1 MYQSTYH
8 WMMRESS
15 DEINEDLIKRYNLSD
30 INKTL
35 LENRGFTTEDD
46 LEKILNPSTHDFSLI
61 YNIDI
66 ATNLI
71 LKHLENN
78 SRILIYGDYDADG
91 ITSTTILYQA
101 LKKKSE
107 SIQFFIPNRIEQG
120 YGLDYNFLENEVVGN
135 FDLVI
140 TVDNGVSAIKEV
152 ELLKKND
159 IDVIIVDHHEFTE
172 ELPDAIIIHPN
183 HPEGDYPCKYLAGVG
198 ITYKLIEALEL
209 DEEEYMQLVMIGTVA
224 DMVPMFDENKYFTI
238 NGLKSMNNNM
248 NTGIKALLKEAG
260 RLQEVDEE
268 TVGFTIAPR
277 LNATGRID
285 EASLAVY
292 LLLNEISEEASELAA
307 DIEMLNDARKDM
319 VDETYIEAEQLV
331 NSDDKIQ
338 VLYSENWHPGI
349 LGIVASRIVENYGVP
364 AILLTK
370 DQDVYTGSAR
380 SINTIE
386 LLKIL
391 RELNTE
397 HNANGHNQAF
407 GIKVDE
413 SLVEDFKVEL
423 TTLMN
428 QSYSKLKPTKD
439 IDFKITNPNI
449 TIKDLE
455 ELNELRPFGHG
466 FLVPTVMVSN
476 STIETIRQI
485 GVDSKHLK
493 MTLKDYSFEVI
504 GFNFGYLF
512 NETSIGEKIYTIGR
526 LGINEFNG
534 IKKVQLVLED
544 AEIKDMQLFDMRS
557 KNNQNFSMINKDTD
571 TFFVAE
577 DKEKLGSNYYH
588 YGETIPYNVSQVV
601 LRDLPIS
608 MDHFETTLKEL
619 KPSKLIAIFD
629 DKDNLFFSGIPKVQT
644 IERVYN
650 TIIHAEN
657 GAIDLKKF
665 APQLAKKH
673 NITMQMLVKVTN
685 TLEDLNRISVQNG
698 VIFFDEENTEDL
710 VVIESEYFK
719 QLKEKLNS
727 ETQLKM
733 TSRPELKT
741 YIEKLI
747 NE

>member
-91 ITSTTILYQA
+91 ITSTTILYKA

-423 TTLMN
+423 TTRMN

-557 KNNQNFSMINKDTD
+557 KNNQNFSIINKDTD

-588 YGETIPYNVSQVV
+588 YGETIPYNVSQVI

-608 MDHFETTLKEL
+608 MNNFETTLKEL

>member
-1 MYQSTYH
+1 
-8 WMMRESS
+8 
-15 DEINEDLIKRYNLSD
+15 
-30 INKTL
+30 
-35 LENRGFTTEDD
+35 
-46 LEKILNPSTHDFSLI
+46 
-61 YNIDI
+61 
-66 ATNLI
+66 
-71 LKHLENN
+71 
-78 SRILIYGDYDADG
+78 
-91 ITSTTILYQA
+91 
-101 LKKKSE
+101 
-107 SIQFFIPNRIEQG
+107 
-120 YGLDYNFLENEVVGN
+120 
-135 FDLVI
+135 
-140 TVDNGVSAIKEV
+140 
-152 ELLKKND
+152 
-159 IDVIIVDHHEFTE
+159 
-172 ELPDAIIIHPN
+172 
-183 HPEGDYPCKYLAGVG
+183 
-198 ITYKLIEALEL
+198 
-209 DEEEYMQLVMIGTVA
+209 
-224 DMVPMFDENKYFTI
+224 
-238 NGLKSMNNNM
+238 
-248 NTGIKALLKEAG
+248 
-260 RLQEVDEE
+260 
-268 TVGFTIAPR
+268 
-277 LNATGRID
+277 
-285 EASLAVY
+285 
-292 LLLNEISEEASELAA
+292 
-307 DIEMLNDARKDM
+307 
-319 VDETYIEAEQLV
+319 
-331 NSDDKIQ
+331 
-338 VLYSENWHPGI
+338 
-349 LGIVASRIVENYGVP
+349 
-364 AILLTK
+364 
-370 DQDVYTGSAR
+370 
-380 SINTIE
+380 
-386 LLKIL
+386 
-391 RELNTE
+391 
-397 HNANGHNQAF
+397 
-407 GIKVDE
+407 
-413 SLVEDFKVEL
+413 VEL

-485 GVDSKHLK
+485 CVDSKHLK
-493 MTLKDYSFEVI
+493 MNLKAYSFEVI

-557 KNNQNFSMINKDTD
+557 KNNQNFSIINKDTD

-588 YGETIPYNVSQVV
+588 YGETIPYNVSQVI

-608 MDHFETTLKEL
+608 MNNFETTLKEL

-698 VIFFDEENTEDL
+698 VIFFDEENTENL

>member
-423 TTLMN
+423 TTRMN

-557 KNNQNFSMINKDTD
+557 KNNQNFSIINKDTD

-588 YGETIPYNVSQVV
+588 YGETIPYNVSQVI

-608 MDHFETTLKEL
+608 MNNFETTLKEL

-698 VIFFDEENTEDL
+698 VIFFDEENTENL

>member
-183 HPEGDYPCKYLAGVG
+183 HPKGDYPCKYLAGVG

-331 NSDDKIQ
+331 NSDNKIQ

-364 AILLTK
+364 AILLTR

-557 KNNQNFSMINKDTD
+557 KNNQNFSIINKDTD

-588 YGETIPYNVSQVV
+588 YGETIPYNVSQVI

-608 MDHFETTLKEL
+608 MNNFETTLKEL

>member
-557 KNNQNFSMINKDTD
+557 KNNQNFSIINKDTD
-571 TFFVAE
+571 IFFVAE

-588 YGETIPYNVSQVV
+588 YGETIPYNVSQVI

-608 MDHFETTLKEL
+608 IDNFETTLKEL
-619 KPSKLIAIFD
+619 KASKLIAIFD

-685 TLEDLNRISVQNG
+685 TLEDLNRISIQNG

-710 VVIESEYFK
+710 VVIESKYFK

>member
-423 TTLMN
+423 TTRMN

-557 KNNQNFSMINKDTD
+557 KNNQNFSIINKDTD
-571 TFFVAE
+571 IFFVAE

-608 MDHFETTLKEL
+608 MNNFETTLKEL

-698 VIFFDEENTEDL
+698 VIFFDEENTENL

>member
-423 TTLMN
+423 TTRMN

-557 KNNQNFSMINKDTD
+557 KNNQNFSIINKDTD
-571 TFFVAE
+571 IFFVAE

-588 YGETIPYNVSQVV
+588 YGETIPYNVSQVI

-608 MDHFETTLKEL
+608 MNNFETTLKEL

-698 VIFFDEENTEDL
+698 VIFFDEENTENL

>member
-423 TTLMN
+423 TTRMN

-449 TIKDLE
+449 SIKDLE

-557 KNNQNFSMINKDTD
+557 KNNQNFSIINKDTD

-588 YGETIPYNVSQVV
+588 YGETIPYNVSQVI

-608 MDHFETTLKEL
+608 MNNFETTLKEL

-698 VIFFDEENTEDL
+698 VIFFDEENTENL

>member
-183 HPEGDYPCKYLAGVG
+183 HPKGDYPCKYLAGVG

-364 AILLTK
+364 AILLTR

-557 KNNQNFSMINKDTD
+557 KNNQNFSIINKDTD

-588 YGETIPYNVSQVV
+588 YGETIPYNVSQVI

-608 MDHFETTLKEL
+608 MNNFETTLKEL

>member
-91 ITSTTILYQA
+91 ITSTTILYKS

-364 AILLTK
+364 TILLTK

-557 KNNQNFSMINKDTD
+557 KNNQNFSIINKDTD

-588 YGETIPYNVSQVV
+588 YGETIPYNVSQVI

-608 MDHFETTLKEL
+608 MNNFETTLKEL

-698 VIFFDEENTEDL
+698 VIFFDEENTKDL

>member
-386 LLKIL
+386 LLQIL

-397 HNANGHNQAF
+397 HTANGHNQAF

-423 TTLMN
+423 TTRMN

-577 DKEKLGSNYYH
+577 DKDKLGSNYYH
-588 YGETIPYNVSQVV
+588 YGETIPYNVSQVI

-608 MDHFETTLKEL
+608 MDNFETTLKEL

-698 VIFFDEENTEDL
+698 VIFFDEENTKDL

>member
-183 HPEGDYPCKYLAGVG
+183 HPKGDYPCKYLAGVG

-557 KNNQNFSMINKDTD
+557 KNNQNFSIINKDTD
-571 TFFVAE
+571 IFFVAE

-608 MDHFETTLKEL
+608 MNNFETTLKEL

-698 VIFFDEENTEDL
+698 VIFFDEENTENL

>member
-66 ATNLI
+66 ATDLI

-183 HPEGDYPCKYLAGVG
+183 HPKGDYPCKYLAGVG

-557 KNNQNFSMINKDTD
+557 KNNQNFSIINKDTD

-588 YGETIPYNVSQVV
+588 YGETIPYNVSQVI

-608 MDHFETTLKEL
+608 MNNFETTLKEL

-698 VIFFDEENTEDL
+698 VIFFDEENTENL

>member
-183 HPEGDYPCKYLAGVG
+183 HPKGDYPCKYLAGVG

-557 KNNQNFSMINKDTD
+557 KNNQNFSIINKDTD

-588 YGETIPYNVSQVV
+588 YGETIPYNVSQVI

-608 MDHFETTLKEL
+608 MNNFETTLKEL

-698 VIFFDEENTEDL
+698 VIFFDEENTKDL

>member
-8 WMMRESS
+8 WMMREYS

-292 LLLNEISEEASELAA
+292 LLLNENSEEASELAA

-331 NSDDKIQ
+331 NSDNKIQ

-364 AILLTK
+364 AILLTR

-397 HNANGHNQAF
+397 HTANGHNQAF

-423 TTLMN
+423 TTRMN

-557 KNNQNFSMINKDTD
+557 KNNQNFSIINKDTD

-588 YGETIPYNVSQVV
+588 YGETIPYNVSQVI

-608 MDHFETTLKEL
+608 MDNFETTLKEL

>member
-238 NGLKSMNNNM
+238 KGLKSMNNNM
-248 NTGIKALLKEAG
+248 NTGIKALLKEAE

-557 KNNQNFSMINKDTD
+557 KNNQNFSIINKDTD
-571 TFFVAE
+571 IFFVAE

-608 MDHFETTLKEL
+608 MNNFETTLKEL

-698 VIFFDEENTEDL
+698 VIFFDEENTENL

>member
-15 DEINEDLIKRYNLSD
+15 DEIKEDLIKRYNLSD
-30 INKTL
+30 LNKTL

-46 LEKILNPSTHDFSLI
+46 LEKILNPNTHDFSLI

-120 YGLDYNFLENEVVGN
+120 YGLDYNFLENEVIGN

-172 ELPDAIIIHPN
+172 ELPDAVIIHPN

-292 LLLNEISEEASELAA
+292 LLLNENSEEASELAA

-364 AILLTK
+364 AILLTR

-397 HNANGHNQAF
+397 HTANGHNQAF

-534 IKKVQLVLED
+534 VKKVQLVLED

-557 KNNQNFSMINKDTD
+557 KNNQNFSIINKDTD
-571 TFFVAE
+571 IFFVAE

-588 YGETIPYNVSQVV
+588 YGETIPYNVSQVI

-608 MDHFETTLKEL
+608 MNNFETTLKEL

>member
-183 HPEGDYPCKYLAGVG
+183 HPKGDYPCKYLAGVG

-364 AILLTK
+364 AILLTR

-557 KNNQNFSMINKDTD
+557 KNNQNFSIINKDTD

-588 YGETIPYNVSQVV
+588 YGETIPYNVSQVI

-608 MDHFETTLKEL
+608 MNNFETTLKEL

-698 VIFFDEENTEDL
+698 VIFFDEENTENL

>member
-91 ITSTTILYQA
+91 ITSTTILYKA

-423 TTLMN
+423 TTRMN

-557 KNNQNFSMINKDTD
+557 KNNQNFSIINKDTD

-588 YGETIPYNVSQVV
+588 YGETIPYNVSQVI

-608 MDHFETTLKEL
+608 MNNFETTLKEL

-698 VIFFDEENTEDL
+698 VIFFDEENTENL

>member
-557 KNNQNFSMINKDTD
+557 KNNQNFSIINKDTD

-588 YGETIPYNVSQVV
+588 YGETIPYNVSQVI

-608 MDHFETTLKEL
+608 MNNFETTLKEL

-698 VIFFDEENTEDL
+698 VIFFDEENTENL

>member
-183 HPEGDYPCKYLAGVG
+183 HPKGDYPCKYLAGVG

-292 LLLNEISEEASELAA
+292 LLLNENSEEASELAA
-307 DIEMLNDARKDM
+307 DIEMLNDARKDI

-557 KNNQNFSMINKDTD
+557 KNNQNFSIINKDTD

-588 YGETIPYNVSQVV
+588 YGETIPYNVSQVI

-608 MDHFETTLKEL
+608 MNNFETTLKEL

>member
-15 DEINEDLIKRYNLSD
+15 DEIKEDLIKRYNLSD

-46 LEKILNPSTHDFSLI
+46 LEKILNPDTHDFSLI

-66 ATNLI
+66 ATHLI

-91 ITSTTILYQA
+91 ITSTTILYKA

-172 ELPDAIIIHPN
+172 ELPDAVIIHPN

-557 KNNQNFSMINKDTD
+557 KNNQNFSIINKDTD
-571 TFFVAE
+571 IFFVAE

-698 VIFFDEENTEDL
+698 VIFFDEENTKDL

>member
-557 KNNQNFSMINKDTD
+557 KNNQNFSIINKDTD

-588 YGETIPYNVSQVV
+588 YGETIPYNVSQVI

-608 MDHFETTLKEL
+608 MNNFETTLKEL

>member
-364 AILLTK
+364 AILLTR

-557 KNNQNFSMINKDTD
+557 KNNQNFSIINKDTD

-588 YGETIPYNVSQVV
+588 YGETIPYNVSQVI

-608 MDHFETTLKEL
+608 MNNFETTLKEL

>member
-557 KNNQNFSMINKDTD
+557 KNNQNFSIINKDTD

-588 YGETIPYNVSQVV
+588 YGETIPYNVSQVI

-608 MDHFETTLKEL
+608 MNNFETTLKEL

-665 APQLAKKH
+665 APQLAKKN

-698 VIFFDEENTEDL
+698 VIFFDEENTENL

>member
-183 HPEGDYPCKYLAGVG
+183 HPKGDYPCKYLAGVG

-307 DIEMLNDARKDM
+307 DIEMLNDARKDI

-364 AILLTK
+364 AILLTR

-423 TTLMN
+423 TTRMN

-557 KNNQNFSMINKDTD
+557 KNNQNFSIINKDTD

-588 YGETIPYNVSQVV
+588 YGETIPYNVSQVI

-608 MDHFETTLKEL
+608 MNNFETTLKEL

-698 VIFFDEENTEDL
+698 VIFFDEENTENL

>member
-15 DEINEDLIKRYNLSD
+15 DEIKEDLIKRYNLSD

-46 LEKILNPSTHDFSLI
+46 LEKILNPDTHDFSLI

-66 ATNLI
+66 ATDLI

-91 ITSTTILYQA
+91 ITSTTILYKA

-557 KNNQNFSMINKDTD
+557 KNNQNFSIINKDTD

-588 YGETIPYNVSQVV
+588 YGETIPYNVSQVI

-608 MDHFETTLKEL
+608 MNNFETTLKEL

-698 VIFFDEENTEDL
+698 VIFFDEENTENL

>member
-91 ITSTTILYQA
+91 ITSTTILYKA

-557 KNNQNFSMINKDTD
+557 KNNQNFSIINKDTD

-588 YGETIPYNVSQVV
+588 YGETIPYNVSQVI

-608 MDHFETTLKEL
+608 MNNFETTLKEL

>member
-15 DEINEDLIKRYNLSD
+15 DEIKEDLIKRYNLSD
-30 INKTL
+30 LNKTL

-46 LEKILNPSTHDFSLI
+46 LEKILNPNTHDFSLI
-61 YNIDI
+61 YDIDV
-66 ATNLI
+66 ATKLI

-91 ITSTTILYQA
+91 ITSTTILYKA
-101 LKKKSE
+101 LKKKSA
-107 SIQFFIPNRIEQG
+107 SIHFFIPNRIEQG
-120 YGLDYNFLENEVVGN
+120 YGLDYNFIENEVVGN

-172 ELPDAIIIHPN
+172 ELPDAVIIHPN

-209 DEEEYMQLVMIGTVA
+209 DEEEYMQFVMIGTVA

-238 NGLKSMNNNM
+238 NGLKSMNNSM

-260 RLQEVDEE
+260 RLEEVDEE

-285 EASLAVY
+285 EASVAVY
-292 LLLNEISEEASELAA
+292 LLLNEFPEEASELAA

-370 DQDVYTGSAR
+370 DQDVYTGSSR

-386 LLKIL
+386 LLKTL
-391 RELNTE
+391 RELNTD
-397 HNANGHNQAF
+397 HTANGHNQAF

-413 SLVEDFKVEL
+413 SLIEDFKVEL

-504 GFNFGYLF
+504 GFNFGHLF

-534 IKKVQLVLED
+534 VKKVQLVLED

-557 KNNQNFSMINKDTD
+557 KNNQNFSIINKDTD
-571 TFFVAE
+571 IFFIAE
-577 DKEKLGSNYYH
+577 DKEKLGSNYFH
-588 YGETIPYNVSQVV
+588 YGETIPYNVSQVI

-608 MDHFETTLKEL
+608 MDHFETTLKQL

-644 IERVYN
+644 IEAVYN
-650 TIIHAEN
+650 TIIHANN

-698 VIFFDEENTEDL
+698 VIFFDEENTKDL
-710 VVIESEYFK
+710 VVIESNYFK

>member
-183 HPEGDYPCKYLAGVG
+183 HPKGDYPCKYLAGVG

-557 KNNQNFSMINKDTD
+557 KNNQNFSIINKDTD

-588 YGETIPYNVSQVV
+588 YGETIPYNVSQVI

-608 MDHFETTLKEL
+608 MNNFETTLKEL

-698 VIFFDEENTEDL
+698 VIFFDEENTENL

>member
-183 HPEGDYPCKYLAGVG
+183 HPKGDYPCKYLAGVG

-557 KNNQNFSMINKDTD
+557 KNNQNFSIINKDTD

-608 MDHFETTLKEL
+608 MNNFETTLKEL

>member
-46 LEKILNPSTHDFSLI
+46 LEKILNPDTHDFSLI

-66 ATNLI
+66 ATDLI

-423 TTLMN
+423 TTRMN

-557 KNNQNFSMINKDTD
+557 KNNQNFSIINKDTD

-588 YGETIPYNVSQVV
+588 YGETIPYNVSQVI

-608 MDHFETTLKEL
+608 MNNFETTLKEL

>member
-46 LEKILNPSTHDFSLI
+46 LEKILNPDTHDFSLI

-66 ATNLI
+66 ATDLI

-183 HPEGDYPCKYLAGVG
+183 HPKGDYPCKYLAGVG

-364 AILLTK
+364 AILLTR

-557 KNNQNFSMINKDTD
+557 KNNQNFSIINKDTD

-588 YGETIPYNVSQVV
+588 YGETIPYNVSQVI

-608 MDHFETTLKEL
+608 MNNFETTLKEL

>member
-557 KNNQNFSMINKDTD
+557 KNNQNFSIINKDTD

-608 MDHFETTLKEL
+608 MNNFETTLKEL

>member
-183 HPEGDYPCKYLAGVG
+183 HPKGDYPCKYLAGVG

-307 DIEMLNDARKDM
+307 DIEMLNDARKDI

-364 AILLTK
+364 AILLTR

-557 KNNQNFSMINKDTD
+557 KNNQNFSIINKDTD

-588 YGETIPYNVSQVV
+588 YGETIPYNVSQVI

-608 MDHFETTLKEL
+608 MNNFETTLKEL

-698 VIFFDEENTEDL
+698 VIFFDEENTENL

>member
-557 KNNQNFSMINKDTD
+557 KNNQNFSIINKDTD

-608 MDHFETTLKEL
+608 MNNFETTLKEL

-698 VIFFDEENTEDL
+698 VIFFDEENTENL